1 MSDGRSDGSL
11 LRLVRE
17 RRSVRHFES
26 SPVPRQAI
34 VRILEAGRHSPS
46 GANRQPWCYIVID
59 DPAVK
64 QAIRTECERA
74 EDVFH
79 RNAPTDLMAWMKV
92 HGITSQKPFLEEAPC
107 LIAVFYKTR
116 EPYAVPSVWVSIAF
130 MLLQVEQ
137 EGLGATIYT
146 PAGARLNSILLTPD
160 EFRLAAILPIGIPA
174 DYQRQDRRALSEMVF
189 ENQFGRPLEEGSGL
203 DGTPLTECTEQA
215 QRSQD

>member
-1 MSDGRSDGSL
+1 MSDGPSDGAL
-11 LRLVRE
+11 LRLVRG
-17 RRSVRHFES
+17 RRSVRRFGND
-26 SPVPRQAI
+26 PVPRQAI
-34 VRILEAGRHSPS
+34 ARILEAGRHSPS
-46 GANRQPWCYIVID
+46 GANRQPWRYIVID

-64 QAIRTECERA
+64 QAIRIECERA

-79 RNAPTDLMAWMKV
+79 RNAPAGLTFWMKA
-92 HGITSQKPFLEEAPC
+92 HGITPQKPFLEVAPY

-160 EFRLAAILPIGIPA
+160 EFQLAAILPIGIPA
-174 DYQRQDRRALSEMVF
+174 DHKRQERRSLSQTAF
-189 ENQFGRPLEEGSGL
+189 LNRFG
-203 DGTPLTECTEQA
+203 DVLTT
-215 QRSQD
+215 

>member
-1 MSDGRSDGSL
+1 MSDGRSDGAL

-17 RRSVRHFES
+17 RRSVRRFGNGS
-26 SPVPRQAI
+26 VPRQAI

-79 RNAPTDLMAWMKV
+79 RNAPTELTAWMKAR
-92 HGITSQKPFLEEAPC
+92 GITPQKPFLEEAPC

-137 EGLGATIYT
+137 ESLGATIYT

-174 DYQRQDRRALSEMVF
+174 DHQRQKRRSLSQTAF
-189 ENQFGRPLEEGSGL
+189 LNRFGDPF
-203 DGTPLTECTEQA
+203 TT
-215 QRSQD
+215 